1 MKVKY
6 FSLPEPSAIRTTCRY
21 EGLRLRH
28 IQKPI
33 IKIPTINIIIP
44 NATPR
49 ASGRAIPPL
58 TVTDMVIV
66 GPDTTSPSVFVI
78 CA

>member
-1 MKVKY
+1 MEIKSN
-6 FSLPEPSAIRTTCRY
+6 SLPEPSAIRTTCRY

-33 IKIPTINIIIP
+33 IKIPTINMIIP

-49 ASGRAIPPL
+49 ASGRAMPPL
-58 TVTDMVIV
+58 TVTGLVIV
-66 GPDTTSPSVFVI
+66 GPDTTSPLVFVT

>member
-1 MKVKY
+1 MLVKS
-6 FSLPEPSAIRTTCRY
+6 FSLPVPSAIRTTCRY

-33 IKIPTINIIIP
+33 IKIPTTNIIIP
-44 NATPR
+44 NATPS
-49 ASGRAIPPL
+49 ASGKAIPPL

-66 GPDTTSPSVFVI
+66 GPDTTSPSVFVT

>member
-1 MKVKY
+1 MKLKS

-28 IQKPI
+28 MQKPI
-33 IKIPTINIIIP
+33 IKIPTINMIIP

-49 ASGRAIPPL
+49 ASGRAMPPL
-58 TVTDMVIV
+58 TVTNMVID
-66 GPDTTSPSVFVI
+66 GPDTTSPPAFVT